1 MLYIKVEVLQP
12 LPLLSN
18 ETVANILKVPD
29 IPERIK
35 ENPALSHDK
44 TGLISHR
51 KEKINR
57 FSHGLT
63 CVHPLPG
70 NNIYRLT

>member
-1 MLYIKVEVLQP
+1 MLYIKAEVLKP
-12 LPLLSN
+12 LLLLSN
-18 ETVANILKVPD
+18 ETVANILKVRD
-29 IPERIK
+29 ILERIK

-44 TGLISHR
+44 TGCTSHR

-70 NNIYRLT
+70 NNIYRPA